1 MDELP
6 ILYVGPRPPQVLRE
20 LGPELGLGIRT
31 AATAAEARQEL
42 AVRPCALAV
51 LDLPL
56 PDEFGTELAADLSES
71 SLTQVLLLSPAEPYP
86 LLAHRG
92 IERGV
97 PVLPKPADP
106 ELLRQAVGLL
116 LSAGRKLAAME
127 RRAVAAEQKAADLR
141 FVGRAKLLL
150 MEREHLSEA
159 EAHRYLEKTAMDLGM
174 KVRQVAIRVIHRYD

>member
-86 LLAHRG
+86 LLAEQGLRSG
-92 IERGV
+92 FL
-97 PVLPKPADP
+97 VLPKPADAD
-106 ELLRQAVGLL
+106 LLRQAVGLL
-116 LSAGRKLAAME
+116 LSAGRKMAATPASCSS
-127 RRAVAAEQKAADLR
+127 RN
-141 FVGRAKLLL
+141 F
-150 MEREHLSEA
+150 S
-159 EAHRYLEKTAMDLGM
+159 
-174 KVRQVAIRVIHRYD
+174 AISSISATICL

>member
-106 ELLRQAVGLL
+106 ELLRQAV
-116 LSAGRKLAAME
+116 
-127 RRAVAAEQKAADLR
+127 AAEQKAADLR

-150 MEREHLSEA
+150 MEREHMSEA